1 MHVVSAPARPMDE
14 TVFDKEA
21 DAPMPHSCNL
31 IIDSCCDLPFE
42 AVDRDGVELIEFP
55 YVLSDGEHADDLYRA
70 SSAHDFYQA
79 MRDGEEPTTAQVPV
93 PVFRAAFERAVESG
107 VPTVY
112 LSFSSG
118 LSGSFDAAVLVH
130 GQIMAEHPEAELY
143 LVDTHLASVAE
154 GLLVHEALRQRDKGL
169 TARELARWAEEA
181 RYFVDAE
188 FMVED
193 LEALRR
199 GGRIPGSVA
208 YAGSKLDVKPML
220 TIAPDGKLSLA
231 GVARGRKKGIKQL
244 AEYYQKRVAESVPGQ
259 CVVVA
264 GADCPKD
271 VGRLKEALAKVDDS
285 ILFLESS
292 IGPVIGS
299 HVGPGMIAVVF
310 WGGDKREDMS
320 VADRI
325 ARKVKQG

>member
-1 MHVVSAPARPMDE
+1 MQH
-14 TVFDKEA
+14 K
-21 DAPMPHSCNL
+21 CNL

-42 AVDRDGVELIEFP
+42 VVDREGVEFIRFP
-55 YVLSDGEHADDLYRA
+55 YIMSDGEHADDLYQT

-79 MRDGEEPTTAQVPV
+79 MRNGEEPTTAQVPV
-93 PVFRAAFERAVESG
+93 PVFRDAFERAIASG

-118 LSGSFDAAVLVH
+118 LSGSFDAAALVH
-130 GQIMAEHPEAELY
+130 DQLMAEHPDAELY
-143 LVDTHLASVAE
+143 IVDTCLASVAE
-154 GLLVHEALRQRDKGL
+154 ALLVYEALRQRDNGM
-169 TARELARWAEEA
+169 TAQELARWAEEA

-188 FMVED
+188 FMVDD

-199 GGRIPGSVA
+199 GGRIPSSVA
-208 YAGSKLDVKPML
+208 YAGSKLDVKPLL
-220 TIAPDGKLSLA
+220 TITVDGKLSLA

-244 AEYYQKRVAESVPGQ
+244 AEYYNKRKADSRPGR
-259 CVVVA
+259 CVVI
-264 GADCPKD
+264 GNADCPKD
-271 VGRLKEALAKVDDS
+271 AARLQEALGKGDDS

-299 HVGPGMIAVVF
+299 HVGPDMIAVVF
-310 WGGDKREDMS
+310 WGNDKREELS

-325 ARKVKQG
+325 AKKVKGGE

>member
-1 MHVVSAPARPMDE
+1 MQPM
-14 TVFDKEA
+14 
-21 DAPMPHSCNL
+21 CNL

-42 AVDRDGVELIEFP
+42 VVDREGVELVRFP
-55 YVLSDGEHADDLYRA
+55 YVMSDGEHADDLYQA

-79 MRDGEEPTTAQVPV
+79 MRNGEEPTTSQVPMAV
-93 PVFRAAFERAVESG
+93 YRDVFQRAVDSG
-107 VPTVY
+107 VPAVL

-118 LSGSFDAAVLVH
+118 LSGSFDAAALVRE
-130 GQIMAEHPEAELY
+130 QIMAEHPEAELY
-143 LVDTHLASVAE
+143 LVDTRLASVAE
-154 GLLVHEALRQRDKGL
+154 ALLVYEALRQRDNGM
-169 TARELARWAEEA
+169 TARELALWAEEA

-199 GGRIPGSVA
+199 GGRIPSSVA
-208 YAGSKLDVKPML
+208 YAGSKLDVKPLL
-220 TIAPDGKLSLA
+220 TITIDGKLALA

-244 AEYYQKRVAESVPGQ
+244 AEYYRKRKADSRPGR
-259 CVVVA
+259 CVVI
-264 GADCPKD
+264 GNADCQKD
-271 VGRLKEALAKVDDS
+271 ATRLKDELEKDDGS

-310 WGGDKREDMS
+310 WGGDKREELS

-325 ARKVKQG
+325 AKRVKGAE